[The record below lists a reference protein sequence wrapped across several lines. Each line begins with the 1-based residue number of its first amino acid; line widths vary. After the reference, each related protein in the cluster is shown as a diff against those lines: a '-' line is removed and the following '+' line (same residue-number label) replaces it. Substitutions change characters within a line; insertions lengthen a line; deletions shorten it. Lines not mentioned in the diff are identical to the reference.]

1 MKYEQAMWALARALY
16 DMKRAAENGPW
27 DAATAI
33 ERANWRNKARQCLN
47 GWGFDDFN
55 GKLDARTA
63 PATEVHAAT
72 RAAQE
77 QYLKTLC
84 DKYGPYVGRVQ
95 YYDAVNE
102 LAAYAS
108 EIEWEKL
115 SDAEK
120 GQLRHRADIM
130 LSARG
135 FKNAGGEVAF
145 EDKNDHF
152 YRTVLSVLRD
162 KHAAARIEAIARK
175 DMSAFH
181 GEARQLLSARAYATF
196 GHDLLA
202 SDDGTPGHGSERVPE
217 VGLID
222 DHMGESVGQ
231 TTYPTGP
238 GGAERYDAVPA
249 PATAVAGA
257 EDVMAR
263 SLYEAETPPTRKHW
277 EDLRGDFQ
285 TTYKMRAMALPLN
298 LSELT
303 ETYRKQWAA
312 DVLAGRRQ
320 GEAPTLAAVDHDIAI
335 KAKTA
340 PHYADVTPVDD
351 KKVAAG
357 MWVDQKL
364 SDNGAKQV
372 GVKIEDIEKVL
383 REREP
388 RTTETHEIRS
398 TEDLLK
404 LLGTFGSL
412 RVPMRTVK
420 TTAERVNGDSNSD
433 YLKLGALAYAAIRT
447 MHPEMRPWAK
457 LELTEKTLVE
467 TTAKYAWEG
476 VAAQTTSRTLQVVYG
491 AVRTFREIADL
502 EGQNLAAFVK
512 CARMRVILPELTKDE
527 AELLAWYAH
536 ESCRIENNNI
546 VGWNVLAPGVRERKV
561 LDAYNYVTEQTVN
574 PHLTPE
580 FYTALDI
587 FLSDAANYAAKL
599 DKLRKAQTELS
610 KLPAN
615 WTVSFRQ

>member
-16 DMKRAAENGPW
+16 EMKRAAENGPW
-27 DAATAI
+27 NAATVI
-33 ERANWRNKARQCLN
+33 ERANWRNKAQQCLN

-55 GKLDARTA
+55 GRLNARVA
-63 PATEVHAAT
+63 PASEMHAAT

-77 QYLKTLC
+77 QYLKALYA
-84 DKYGPYVGRVQ
+84 KYGPYVARVQ
-95 YYDAVNE
+95 YHDAVNE

-108 EIEWEKL
+108 EVAWEKL

-120 GQLRHRADIM
+120 GQLRHRVDIM

-162 KHAAARIEAIARK
+162 KHAAERVEALARK
-175 DMSAFH
+175 DFSAFH
-181 GEARQLLSARAYATF
+181 GEARQLLSARAYANF
-196 GHDLLA
+196 GRELL
-202 SDDGTPGHGSERVPE
+202 SGDDGTPGHGSEHKPAVEFIDSHLNDNTFE
-217 VGLID
+217 V
-222 DHMGESVGQ
+222 E
-231 TTYPTGP
+231 PP
-238 GGAERYDAVPA
+238 REGGVDRYDAVTA
-249 PATAVAGA
+249 PVTAVAGA

-285 TTYKMRAMALPLN
+285 ATYKMRAMALPLN

-320 GEAPTLAAVDHDIAI
+320 GEAPTL
-335 KAKTA
+335 
-340 PHYADVTPVDD
+340 TPADD
-351 KKVAAG
+351 KIEERKVAAE

-364 SDNGAKQV
+364 SDNGAKQI

-388 RTTETHEIRS
+388 CTTEAHEIRS

-404 LLGTFGSL
+404 LLGPFGSL
-412 RVPMRTVK
+412 RVPVRTVK
-420 TTAERVNGDSNSD
+420 PAAERLDEKLAAARNKNTD
-433 YLKLGALAYAAIRT
+433 YFKLGAFAYTAVRV
-447 MHPEMRPWAK
+447 MHPEMRPWVKLK
-457 LELTEKTLVE
+457 LEEQLQIEK
-467 TTAKYAWEG
+467 AAACAWKRLLMSADG
-476 VAAQTTSRTLQVVYG
+476 GLLDVIYG
-491 AVRTFREIADL
+491 AVSTFREIADL
-502 EGQNLAAFVK
+502 EGQDLATFVK
-512 CARMRVILPELTKDE
+512 CARMRVILPEPTKDE

-536 ESCRIENNNI
+536 ELCRVEIPGI
-546 VGWNVLAPGVRERKV
+546 VSWNQLASGDRERKV
-561 LDAYNYVTEQTVN
+561 VDAYNYVTELTVN
-574 PHLTPE
+574 PHLVPE

-599 DKLRKAQTELS
+599 DKLREAR
-610 KLPAN
+610 AD
-615 WTVSFRQ
+615 WTGSFRQ

>member
-16 DMKRAAENGPW
+16 EMKRAADNGPW

-84 DKYGPYVGRVQ
+84 DKYGPYGGRVQ

-181 GEARQLLSARAYATF
+181 GEARQLLSARAYANF
-196 GHDLLA
+196 GRELLS
-202 SDDGTPGHGSERVPE
+202 SDDGTPGHGSEHKPAVEFIDNHLNDNTFE
-217 VGLID
+217 V
-222 DHMGESVGQ
+222 E
-231 TTYPTGP
+231 PP
-238 GGAERYDAVPA
+238 REGGVDRYDAVTA
-249 PATAVAGA
+249 PVTTVAGA
-257 EDVMAR
+257 EDVLAR
-263 SLYEAETPPTRKHW
+263 SLYEAETPDTRKHW

-285 TTYKMRAMALPLN
+285 TTYKMRAAVLPLN

-320 GEAPTLAAVDHDIAI
+320 GEAPALAAA
-335 KAKTA
+335 
-340 PHYADVTPVDD
+340 DD
-351 KKVAAG
+351 KVEERKVAAG

-364 SDNGAKQV
+364 SDDGAKQV
-372 GVKIEDIEKVL
+372 GVKIEDVEKVL

-388 RTTETHEIRS
+388 RTTETHEIQS

-420 TTAERVNGDSNSD
+420 TTDERVNSD

-476 VAAQTTSRTLQVVYG
+476 VAAQTAGRTLQVVYG

-536 ESCRIENNNI
+536 ESCRIENNGI
-546 VGWNVLAPGVRERKV
+546 VGWNALVPGIRERKV
-561 LDAYNYVTEQTVN
+561 IDVYNYVTEQTVN

-580 FYTALDI
+580 FYTALDV

-599 DKLRKAQTELS
+599 DKLRKARTELS